1 MSSSALL
8 PSCFRTVG
16 PVGGKRLGRDVLGAS
31 VGLLRLAAPGLDGLP
46 KQPLNRDLPALA
58 HVLTERFGLRGKDDG
73 DQPVGLRQIDE
84 AEWEVY
90 FGPLLLGYV
99 LMRNGAPVL
108 EKLS

>member
-1 MSSSALL
+1 M
-8 PSCFRTVG
+8 G
-16 PVGGKRLGRDVLGAS
+16 PP
-31 VGLLRLAAPGLDGLP
+31 LRS
-46 KQPLNRDLPALA
+46 
-58 HVLTERFGLRGKDDG
+58 
-73 DQPVGLRQIDE
+73 QPVGLRQIDE